1 MCRQRSRVPPDL
13 REDAKDALTRA
24 INGDNTPP
32 SRFRAAS
39 HLSSR
44 TPAASLNCLT
54 SAGIVS
60 GRSSA
65 APSLGS
71 MPAIFSVEAAIRPS
85 ELPKSGRSIIA
96 RRRPAIQKI
105 CICVK
110 SAIRPNTAT
119 ISNCILCDL
128 CAIRSGSVCSR
139 KNRMPNMTTASTRNR
154 LMATMSTSVSP
165 GLVMNDGTSWV
176 AAG

>member
-1 MCRQRSRVPPDL
+1 MRKTSSRALSVVTIL
-13 REDAKDALTRA
+13 RRRVSASL
-24 INGDNTPP
+24 PP
-32 SRFRAAS
+32 SQAALQQL
-39 HLSSR
+39 LS
-44 TPAASLNCLT
+44 LT
-54 SAGIVS
+54 SAVTVS
-60 GRSSA
+60 GCSA
-65 APSLGS
+65 DAPSLGS

-110 SAIRPNTAT
+110 RAIRPNTAT

-165 GLVMNDGTSWV
+165 GLVMNDGTSWG
-176 AAG
+176 AAV